1 MPVPVLLLVMIVPLA
16 VLLLLAADRV
26 LKAAKRIRRRRE
38 ANRRLTAA
46 QTRAEVKHKQR
57 RAAAEASGALTSL
70 MPTIH
75 DHDPRH
81 VDEPTG

>member
-1 MPVPVLLLVMIVPLA
+1 MPVPVLLIVA
-16 VLLLLAADRV
+16 IVLFIGLLLAADRA
-26 LKAAKRIRRRRE
+26 LKAIKRSRRRAD

-46 QTRAEVKHKQR
+46 AAQGQARHKQR
-57 RAAAEASGALTSL
+57 RAAADASMALTSL

-81 VDEPTG
+81 VE